1 MTYIVIIHFLRVLK
15 KKLQLWWLRI
25 SNNAKKR
32 LIKCISNDLL
42 INNGFFKK
50 KKISLGGLE
59 LVIMQKK
66 D

>member
-15 KKLQLWWLRI
+15 K
-25 SNNAKKR
+25 NYKKR

-59 LVIMQKK
+59 LVIM
-66 D
+66 